1 MLINSVGGQEEL
13 TCFERDDTTEAMY
26 SCSVNWENQFF
37 IFGGWAEKRQVS
49 RLSGY
54 KLKRAGDLL
63 FDHYMGACSVMANEY
78 IFLCFSNTGS
88 NDLKRCRRS
97 TGPLEQFSEVTLST
111 HQHRIIQTSCSD
123 CKFPFSTSKSGT

>member
-37 IFGGWAEKRQVS
+37 IFGGWAKKRQVS

-54 KLKRAGDLL
+54 KLKREGDLL

-78 IFLCFSNTGS
+78 IFLCFSAPSADTGM
-88 NDLKRCRRS
+88 DDYLQCRRS
-97 TGPLEQFSEVTLST
+97 TGPLKEFSELDFSIQY
-111 HQHRIIQTSCSD
+111 HMMIQTSCSD
-123 CKFPFSTSKSGT
+123 SKL